1 MGVYYESTLG
11 TSEIFKEINS
21 IDGGESTQQKAINL
35 IKTEKHLTVE
45 DIEAAYISV
54 KQVSDS
60 MTRAAIKAFD
70 NKKTILIYNEDVKK
84 SVTKALPFITFKSK
98 TINAFVTYIF
108 IRPYIS
114 ITRNGVMNLQPAIL
128 RDLLITAAISTGIR
142 TDYNRLANNVY
153 IRNTLMEIYSEFM
166 IRILNREYS
175 IKADKTAFETLT
187 YWIRKFFMIKIF
199 GTNDTLENIEIISTK
214 HIKYLDQIK
223 IEEIKRLYE
232 DNNPTKL
239 SELME
244 LLKEA
249 SNRMKNLNLARFYS
263 DWINY
268 YGIPSMLALDNIEYL
283 IFMIITLQSGN
294 NIISISASDIVKEC
308 KGIKGF
314 REELLKLL

>member
-1 MGVYYESTLG
+1 MGLYYESSLA

-21 IDGGESTQQKAINL
+21 IGGGENTQQKAINL
-35 IKTEKHLTVE
+35 IKNEKQLTVE
-45 DIEAAYISV
+45 DIEASYISV

-60 MTRAAIKAFD
+60 LTRAAVKAFD
-70 NKKTILIYNEDVKK
+70 NQKTVLIYNEDVSK
-84 SVTKALPFITFKSK
+84 SVTKTLPFITFKTK
-98 TINAFVTYIF
+98 NGFITYIF
-108 IRPYIS
+108 IRPYVS
-114 ITRNGVMNLQPAIL
+114 INRNGVMNLQPAIL
-128 RDLLITAAISTGIR
+128 RDLLITAIISTGIR

-175 IKADKTAFETLT
+175 IKADKTALETIN
-187 YWIRKFFMIKIF
+187 YWIRKFFMIRIF
-199 GTNDTLENIEIISTK
+199 CTNDTSENIETISTK
-214 HIKYLDQIK
+214 HIKYIDQIK

-244 LLKEA
+244 LLKQA
-249 SNRMKNLNLARFYS
+249 SNRMKNLNLPRFYS

-268 YGIPSMLALDNIEYL
+268 YGVPSMLALDNIEYL

-314 REELLKLL
+314 REELLKLI